1 MSVARLKEMFERMV
15 VVKDPAAI
23 GDFYAPSFVMESNGV
38 RQDFAAFAE
47 SHERVYATEIAYS
60 VEYDE
65 DAWVEGDGKVAGRL
79 WITTARPGE
88 EPNRFEVVLIASF
101 DDDGR
106 ITRIR
111 ETTWP
116 DWSAVDAFE
125 DYD

>member
-1 MSVARLKEMFERMV
+1 VSVARLKEMFERMV
-15 VVKDPAAI
+15 VAKDPAAI
-23 GDFYAPSFVMESNGV
+23 ERFYAPSFVMDSNGV
-38 RQDFAAFAE
+38 TQDYAAFAA
-47 SHERVYATEIAYS
+47 SHERVYGTEISYS

-65 DAWVEGDGKVAGRL
+65 DAWVEADGKVAGRI
-79 WITTARPGE
+79 WITTARPDE

-101 DDDGR
+101 DKDGR

-116 DWSAVDAFE
+116 DWSAAGAFE

>member
-1 MSVARLKEMFERMV
+1 MSVARLKEMLERMV
-15 VVKDPAAI
+15 VVKDPAT
-23 GDFYAPSFVMESNGV
+23 V
-38 RQDFAAFAE
+38 
-47 SHERVYATEIAYS
+47 AYT

-65 DAWVEGDGKVAGRL
+65 DAWIEADGKVAGRL

-88 EPNRFEVVLIASF
+88 EPNRFEVVLIATF
-101 DDDGR
+101 DGDGR

-116 DWSAVDAFE
+116 DWSAVEAFE

>member
-1 MSVARLKEMFERMV
+1 VSVARLK

-23 GDFYAPSFVMESNGV
+23 AD
-38 RQDFAAFAE
+38 
-47 SHERVYATEIAYS
+47 
-60 VEYDE
+60 
-65 DAWVEGDGKVAGRL
+65 
-79 WITTARPGE
+79 
-88 EPNRFEVVLIASF
+88 

-111 ETTWP
+111 VTTWP

>member
-15 VVKDPAAI
+15 VVKDPAATPE
-23 GDFYAPSFVMESNGV
+23 FYAPSFVMESNGV
-38 RQDFAAFAE
+38 RQDFAAFTA

-60 VEYDE
+60 VDYDE
-65 DAWVEGDGKVAGRL
+65 DAWVEGEGRVAGRL
-79 WITTARPGE
+79 WITSARPGE
-88 EPNRFEVVLIASF
+88 EPNRFEVVLIATF

-106 ITRIR
+106 ITRIW